1 MPSEVL
7 KFFDRSKRVCS
18 FKIRHYRA
26 VKKNTI
32 ECVSKSESQV
42 LHPLNCFSGA
52 YNAKNPET
60 QGKKSET
67 VLPVKY
73 IVKLGAGEAGGRR
86 GTNTCPC

>member
-1 MPSEVL
+1 MTGPKGFVL
-7 KFFDRSKRVCS
+7 LRYV
-18 FKIRHYRA
+18 ITEPL
-26 VKKNTI
+26 KKNTI